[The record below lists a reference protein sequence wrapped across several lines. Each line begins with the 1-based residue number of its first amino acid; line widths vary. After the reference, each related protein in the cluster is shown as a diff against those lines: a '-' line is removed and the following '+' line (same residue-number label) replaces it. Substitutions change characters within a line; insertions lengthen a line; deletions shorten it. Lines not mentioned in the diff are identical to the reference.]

1 MTRWKL
7 RLGEVCE
14 ARLWVVAPLSSPKFW
29 DRSEASRVETAH
41 LGEPGSDCLPQS
53 LYAMQATF
61 STTSISNLHRPH
73 NLRQTPKHTACW
85 VAVVVQ
91 PGRSMVTRPA
101 TKPLTSHSCP
111 HLTDGHEPAA
121 TGLNGDTNF
130 TEGEGRIKDK
140 NKTVLASCHCG
151 GKTQPDDK

>member
-1 MTRWKL
+1 VPKLVCRFSGPCFAIFDRGEGKGSLVPYSSSVGGATRG
-7 RLGEVCE
+7 RQ
-14 ARLWVVAPLSSPKFW
+14 
-29 DRSEASRVETAH
+29 TA
-41 LGEPGSDCLPQS
+41 CAPQS

-73 NLRQTPKHTACW
+73 NLRQTPKHTVCW
-85 VAVVVQ
+85 VAVVVL

-140 NKTVLASCHCG
+140 NKTVLTSCHCG